1 MSIVLVMG
9 STATFLV
16 TIRKI
21 RLVRQTI
28 TSSLLVTLVLLV
40 SNCGRTDISK
50 AHCPDD
56 FSPITLSAGR
66 DFIYD
71 NFGRVA
77 LFRGVNVPGQYTDP
91 FRFNEGDLEAI
102 KYFGFNFIRLG
113 ISWRKA
119 EPSKGKYDQDL
130 FESYKRFIEMAG
142 EKGIFVMIEVHQF
155 LWCNAEESYIPD
167 WICSERNSKDD
178 LNGVFKEADRFWSSP
193 EVRMKLAR
201 FWRFLAEY
209 FRETEGF
216 FGYDILNEPLSN
228 FAFSY
233 GDFEKNYLFPFYR
246 ETIAAIREVDSNRP
260 IILEP
265 HIFSAVMAAYT
276 EPLGF
281 SNLLYSPH
289 PYFPHTYTEA
299 GLVILNEET
308 PEEVKEKYI
317 RIAKEAEKMDMTI
330 LVGEFGAPYG
340 YSFSEPWI
348 KESIRMQDL
357 HFLSSA
363 YWVYY
368 PPSSS
373 SWSIVQPDRTPRETY
388 VRLLRRPYP
397 RFTAGR
403 PLELSYSYENK
414 EFYYRYRP
422 QARPCA
428 PTMIY
433 APDIGTWKIDIIGA
447 DEWYLD
453 PLSEILIIGK
463 SHAQEVVVRAKKD

>member
-1 MSIVLVMG
+1 MPSMSIVLV
-9 STATFLV
+9 
-16 TIRKI
+16 IRG
-21 RLVRQTI
+21 RPVRQTI
-28 TSSLLVTLVLLV
+28 TACILVTLLLLV
-40 SNCGRTDISK
+40 SNCGRTEISK
-50 AHCPDD
+50 VQCPAD
-56 FSPITLSAGR
+56 FSPITLTAGR

-77 LFRGVNVPGQYTDP
+77 LFRGANVPGQYTYP
-91 FRFNEGDLEAI
+91 FRFTEADLEAI

-119 EPSKGKYDQDL
+119 EPSEGKYDYDL
-130 FESYKRFIEMAG
+130 LQSYKSFIEKAG
-142 EKGIFVMIEVHQF
+142 ERGIFVMIEVHQF

-167 WICSERNSKDD
+167 WICSERNNKDD
-178 LNGVFKEADRFWSSP
+178 LEGVFKEADRFWSSP
-193 EVRMKLAR
+193 EKRIKLAR

-209 FRETEGF
+209 FHETDGF

-233 GDFEKNYLFPFYR
+233 GVFEKNYLFPFYR
-246 ETIAAIREVDSNRP
+246 ETISAIREKDSNRP

-317 RIAKEAEKMDMTI
+317 RIVKEAEKMDMPM

-348 KESIRMQDL
+348 EESIRMQDFY
-357 HFLSSA
+357 FLSSA

-368 PPSSS
+368 PSGS
-373 SWSIVQPDRTPRETY
+373 SWSIVLPDRTPQEPY

-422 QARPCA
+422 QAHPCA
-428 PTMIY
+428 PTVIY
-433 APDIGTWKIDIIGA
+433 VPDIGTWKLDITGA
-447 DEWYLD
+447 DEWYRD
-453 PLSEILIIGK
+453 PLSETLIIGK
-463 SHAQEVVVRAKKD
+463 SHAQEVVVKAKGD